1 MIFCSSQFP
10 FYCSPTCPLLVSSH
24 APVLFIL
31 GQGLE
36 QLPFP
41 SFLLESRLS
50 KNTHIDLVGRRLGL
64 GQWAGPG
71 LGKGQAALS
80 SAGCQSGY
88 SPLPI

>member
-50 KNTHIDLVGRRLGL
+50 KNTHIDLVGL

-80 SAGCQSGY
+80 SAGCQSGC